1 MKTRIGIIGTG
12 GVGGY
17 FGGLLAD
24 TYFQSNEV
32 EIIFIVKPST
42 AKIIQEKGL
51 KLTTPEFEKSI
62 FPFLASNDPV
72 IIGKLDYIICATKT
86 YHLEESLVALKACIT
101 PETVILPVLNGV
113 DSKEK
118 IEKWF
123 PENEVLFGCV
133 YLVSRQ
139 IESGVIFKT
148 GNMHSFHFG
157 SPFASQEKL
166 ERLDSILKGA
176 GIESYLTTTIQRT
189 IWQKYLF
196 ISSIASLTC
205 YLNKS
210 IGEIF
215 ENEKWLKMLIDLLTE
230 VHSVAIVNKIDL
242 AENIVEITL
251 QQMKTLPYES
261 TSSMHSDFQKGNLTE
276 YQSLIEYVSL
286 LGQKLNIKT
295 PTFDKILFELK
306 SYLT

>member
-12 GVGGY
+12 GVGGF

-24 TYFQSNEV
+24 YYFQSDEV
-32 EIIFIVKPST
+32 EIIFIVKSQT
-42 AKIIQEKGL
+42 EKIIKKNGL
-51 KLTTPEFEKSI
+51 KLTTPEFEKVI
-62 FPFLASNDPV
+62 FPTLVSSNPDE
-72 IIGKLDYIICATKT
+72 IGALDYVICTTKS
-86 YHLEESLVALKACIT
+86 YHLEESLLPLKICIT
-101 PETVILPVLNGV
+101 PDTIIIPVLNGV
-113 DSKEK
+113 DSKDK

-139 IESGVIFKT
+139 IEPGVILKS

-157 SPFASQEKL
+157 SSTAPIEKL
-166 ERLDSILKGA
+166 TKLESIFKKA
-176 GIESYLTTTIQRT
+176 KIECYYASKIQTT

-205 YLNKS
+205 YLDKS

-215 ENEKWLKMLIDLLTE
+215 ESKEWTKMLTDLLNE
-230 VHSVAIVNKIDL
+230 VHSVAIANQIEV
-242 AENIVEITL
+242 AENSVEITL

-276 YQSLIEYVSL
+276 YKSLTEYVTL
-286 LGQKLNIKT
+286 LGQKLKVKT
-295 PTFDKILFELK
+295 PTFDLILSNFK
-306 SYLT
+306 TRI